1 VVGEAAPAYP
11 KDVGLESFKRHVLF
25 VKEDSPF
32 VLVADYLAMDSP
44 KSLRWCYHAD
54 VPFSTDGKQFS
65 IDEVRIICSLEMQ
78 CLFL

>member
-1 VVGEAAPAYP
+1 
-11 KDVGLESFKRHVLF
+11 
-25 VKEDSPF
+25 
-32 VLVADYLAMDSP
+32 LAMDSP